1 VRLAELGRSTYFRFA
16 LALTAAFLGAYV
28 LAGLVAFRAIST
40 DLDKRVTQSVEL
52 AAERYEDTFAAAGR
66 AGLVAAVTARIAV
79 ADPEDEFIWLGSHLG
94 QAVAGNRV
102 AGVETLASGDV
113 DGSRLGTDPGERF
126 RVAVRDLGD
135 LRLVTGQSYEES
147 DAIGSAVLEA
157 FGTAT
162 AVLLVLAVLGTALL
176 SRRAQLR
183 LDRISNTLAEVSL
196 GNMHRR
202 VPLSGSGDDLDRL
215 STRINEALA
224 RLETTVEGIR
234 QVSVDIAHDLR
245 TPISRL
251 GIRLEELLAEAQG
264 QPALSQRLETASA
277 EIRQI
282 TATFDSL
289 LRIAQIEAGARKSR
303 FQPVALADIGASLHE
318 AYLPV
323 AEERQQQLE
332 FTIATTAAALV
343 CGDRDLLTQ
352 LFANLIENAI
362 RHSPAGAAIR
372 LEIGSGTGS
381 VYMSVADNG
390 PGIPA
395 GERPNVTRRFYRL
408 DKSRQSPG
416 SGLGLALVKAISD
429 LHGATL
435 ELDDNAP
442 GLVVKLTFEPCNP
455 PRGDLAGI

>member
-1 VRLAELGRSTYFRFA
+1 
-16 LALTAAFLGAYV
+16 
-28 LAGLVAFRAIST
+28 
-40 DLDKRVTQSVEL
+40 
-52 AAERYEDTFAAAGR
+52 
-66 AGLVAAVTARIAV
+66 V
-79 ADPEDEFIWLGSHLG
+79 ADPEDEFVWLGSRQG
-94 QAVAGNRV
+94 QAVTGHRTP
-102 AGVETLASGDV
+102 GVETLATGDV
-113 DGSRLGTDPGERF
+113 DGDRLGTEPGERF

-147 DAIGSAVLEA
+147 DAIGRAVLEA

-162 AVLLVLAVLGTALL
+162 AVLLVLAALGAALL
-176 SRRAQLR
+176 SRRAQQR
-183 LDRISNTLAEVSL
+183 LDRISNTLAEVAL

-215 STRINEALA
+215 STRINDALA
-224 RLETTVEGIR
+224 QLETTVEGIR

-251 GIRLEELLAEAQG
+251 GIRLEELLAEAG
-264 QPALSQRLETASA
+264 SQPVLRDRLETASA

-303 FQPVALADIGASLHE
+303 FQPVALADIGASLYE

-323 AEERQQQLE
+323 AEESQQQLE
-332 FTIATTAAALV
+332 LKIASAAPALV
-343 CGDRDLLTQ
+343 YGDRDLLTQ
-352 LFANLIENAI
+352 LFANLVENALK
-362 RHSPAGAAIR
+362 HCSAGASIR
-372 LEIGSGTGS
+372 LEVGSRDGDI
-381 VYMSVADNG
+381 YMSVADNG

-395 GERPNVTRRFYRL
+395 GERINVTRRFYRL

-435 ELDDNAP
+435 ALDDNAP
-442 GLVVKLTFEPCNP
+442 GLVVRLSFEPYRP
-455 PRGDLAGI
+455 TRTG